1 MPRPLPRLLSPRDL
15 PEAELRAAVLDG
27 ELYALGDRWSS
38 VADPDDAEARAR
50 SVLSESSS
58 RTIAARR
65 TAAWIWGACAAPPP
79 DLQCLVSSSARSRGA
94 PSGSRV
100 SEVRIDDDEV
110 VRLGGVLVT
119 SPARTVLDLL
129 RLSDPH
135 GEAEE
140 LALRVLGDHGVEP
153 RSVLALSRRH
163 SSAVGRA
170 RAQALLCA
178 LVDPV
183 LG

>member
-1 MPRPLPRLLSPRDL
+1 VLADASP
-15 PEAELRAAVLDG
+15 
-27 ELYALGDRWSS
+27 
-38 VADPDDAEARAR
+38 
-50 SVLSESSS
+50 

-79 DLQCLVSSSARSRGA
+79 DLECLVSSSARSRGA
-94 PSGSRV
+94 PAGSRV

-110 VRLGGVLVT
+110 VDLGGGALVT

-129 RLSDPH
+129 RSDDRS
-135 GEAEE
+135 EE
-140 LALRVLGDHGVEP
+140 PCGLALRVLEGCRVDP
-153 RSVLALSRRH
+153 RRVTALMDRH
-163 SSAVGRA
+163 ASAVGRA
-170 RAQALLCA
+170 RARARLQA